1 LDHNFLPYPAE
12 VPHHSADTSRSATR
26 ESSLYRVCDG
36 QPRKALY
43 FAFYRQE
50 PTLWQLSVQLNE
62 VYNST
67 RLLKGGQSMP
77 TRSIV
82 FLISTV
88 LSCLALS
95 VTLRAQAGGDVTEQI
110 KQMQQESRTA
120 QMKNDVSWAQQHLAD
135 GFVAGD
141 SWGEWETK
149 EDFVKDLQN
158 KTNKWKSGDV
168 SDVQVA
174 TFGSN
179 TAVSHYKFTYDAEIR
194 GTHRARTVI
203 CSDTWINDSGTWKTA
218 STHCSMVKGK

>member
-1 LDHNFLPYPAE
+1 
-12 VPHHSADTSRSATR
+12 
-26 ESSLYRVCDG
+26 
-36 QPRKALY
+36 
-43 FAFYRQE
+43 
-50 PTLWQLSVQLNE
+50 
-62 VYNST
+62 
-67 RLLKGGQSMP
+67 MP
-77 TRSIV
+77 TKRIV
-82 FLISTV
+82 LLISTV

-110 KQMQQESRTA
+110 KQLQQESRTA

-158 KTNKWKSGDV
+158 KTNKWKSGDI

-179 TAVSHYKFTYDAEIR
+179 TAVSRYKFTYDAQIR